1 MVEKKQNK
9 SNEWWCDMKQRKDMN
24 ESNWEIGEMREQKRM
39 KRNTDVGD
47 KKYVY
52 IIEKIPDQHFMS
64 CVITGMY
71 W

>member
-1 MVEKKQNK
+1 
-9 SNEWWCDMKQRKDMN
+9 MN